1 MQESQ
6 FRYSKSSFRDLISVF
21 EIDPLRIDF
30 LKANSEF
37 PKAKI
42 LQQTNP
48 EKKNIIKSKPKEE
61 KTSSN
66 RFP

>member
-6 FRYSKSSFRDLISVF
+6 FCYSKSSFRDSISVF
-21 EIDPLRIDF
+21 EIDPLRKNF
-30 LKANSEF
+30 LKANSEL

-48 EKKNIIKSKPKEE
+48 EKKNIIKLKPREE
-61 KTSSN
+61 KKSSN
-66 RFP
+66 QFP